1 MQAQIWKITNKVHGT
16 VDEWDFKQFILGTL
30 FYPFIREN
38 FTNSI
43 DGRDECVDYANL
55 LSSII
60 TPEIKD
66 DAIKTK
72 EYFIYPSQLL

>member
-1 MQAQIWKITNKVHGT
+1 MQAQIWKIANKVRGA

-38 FTNSI
+38 FTDSI
-43 DGRDECVDYANL
+43 DGRDESVDYANL
-55 LSSII
+55 LNSII

-66 DAIKTK
+66 DVIRLKSIS
-72 EYFIYPSQLL
+72 YIRVSYL